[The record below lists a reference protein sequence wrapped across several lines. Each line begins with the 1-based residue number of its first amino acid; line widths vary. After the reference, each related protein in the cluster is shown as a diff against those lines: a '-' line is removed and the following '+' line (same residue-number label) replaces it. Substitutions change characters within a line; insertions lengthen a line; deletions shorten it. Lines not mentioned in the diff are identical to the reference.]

1 MPEHTKA
8 ELMSE
13 IESSWSKL
21 DTALQRL
28 SEDQLTEPKDA
39 EGWAV
44 KDHLVHLAAWER
56 SMVFTL
62 QGKPRHEGLGV
73 DEALY
78 LNGNEDEINAAIQ
91 KQFKEMPAPETMAEL
106 RNVHSQLMSLLDGL
120 SDEDLQKPYSH
131 YLPNEPGEPDSNPV
145 LYKIHGNTA
154 GHFNEHLGWIQS
166 LIMWT

>member
-21 DTALQRL
+21 DMALNRL
-28 SEDQLTEPKDA
+28 REAQLTNPKDA

-44 KDHLVHLAAWER
+44 KDHLIHMAAWER
-56 SMVFTL
+56 SVVFAL

-73 DEALY
+73 DEELY
-78 LNGNEDEINAAIQ
+78 LNGNDDEINAAIQ
-91 KQFKEMPAPETMAEL
+91 KQTAKMPASEALAEL
-106 RNVHSQLMSLLDGL
+106 RNVHSQMMNLLEGL

-131 YLPNEPGEPDSNPV
+131 YLPNEPGEPDNNPV

-154 GHFNEHLGWIQS
+154 NHFNEHLGWIQS

>member
-13 IESSWSKL
+13 IETSWSKL

-28 SEDQLTEPKDA
+28 REAQLTEPKDA

-44 KDHLVHLAAWER
+44 KDHLTHLAAWER
-56 SMVFTL
+56 SVVFAL

-73 DEALY
+73 DEELY
-78 LNGNEDEINAAIQ
+78 LNGNDDEINAAIQ
-91 KQFKEMPAPETMAEL
+91 KKTASMSAAEALAEL
-106 RNVHSQLMSLLDGL
+106 RNVHSQMMGLLNNL

-131 YLPNEPGEPDSNPV
+131 YLPNEPGEPDNKPV

-154 GHFNEHLGWIQS
+154 NHFNEHLGWIQS